1 MIFRDAT
8 NNTITLPSRRG
19 KGEVFTKLGRIP
31 GVQMIYVSALAC
43 TRHRNIDFITLQ
55 RQGLLSFLMFDEVDM
70 VTGDYIDKTKQA
82 AAEIA
87 SERNPSGIVLLSGC
101 QSALLSTDYKLL
113 SEEIEEETGIPV
125 RVHDGC
131 RLCGFDEEEGGPS
144 AVDKVLYDFILPTK
158 KSAVPSVNILSSGA
172 VDESCELLP
181 LLAQA
186 GVQTVRTL
194 NDCKTWSDYQSM
206 GSAWV
211 NITTTPKDT
220 ELAKYLEEKL
230 GIPWVCLGG
239 IYSTNDLNAAYDKLG
254 SILGHTF
261 DLTGPAAKLAGLLKE
276 IKPTVDGKAIT
287 VEDDG
292 ELAKWLFTEGFPV
305 ATVKLNPHQGITKEQ
320 RTWLDEHSITVEN
333 PMRGGKGG
341 KGGRPGGH
349 GGPGGPGG
357 HPGGRPGGKPDRGT
371 SQPIPMGYAGAIAA
385 LNSLETAAGGDAR

>member
-1 MIFRDAT
+1 MIFRDTAS
-8 NNTITLPSRRG
+8 NTVTLPSRRS

-31 GVQMIYVSALAC
+31 GVQMVYVSALAC

-55 RQGLLSFLMFDEVDM
+55 RQGRLSFLMFDEVDM

-87 SERNPSGIVLLSGC
+87 AERNPTGIVLLSGC

-113 SEEIEEETGIPV
+113 SEEIEDEIGIPV

-144 AVDKVLYDFILPTK
+144 AVDKILYDFILPSR
-158 KSAVPSVNILSSGA
+158 KSAVPSVNILSSGT
-172 VDESCELLP
+172 VDENCELLP
-181 LLAQA
+181 LLSQA

-194 NDCKTWSDYQSM
+194 NGCRSWADYQSM

-211 NITTTPKDT
+211 NIITTPKDT

-239 IYSTNDLNAAYDKLG
+239 IYSTDDLNAAYAKLG
-254 SILGHTF
+254 SILSYTF
-261 DLTGPAAKLAGLLKE
+261 DLTQQATKLIDVLTQIRPAIE
-276 IKPTVDGKAIT
+276 GKTIT

-305 ATVKLNPHQGITKEQ
+305 TTVKLNPHQGITKEQ
-320 RTWLDEHSITVEN
+320 RLWLEEHGIAVEH

-341 KGGRPGGH
+341 PGGRPNGH

-357 HPGGRPGGKPDRGT
+357 HPGGKPGGKPGRGT
-371 SQPIPMGYAGAIAA
+371 SQPIPMGYAGAMVA
-385 LNSLETAAGGDAR
+385 LNTLKTAAGGDAR